1 MKTDV
6 LLYRAT
12 ECAKDVVAITY
23 LAALAVKIVRDKM
36 LAILHTRLQNL
47 LSLVLD
53 PFDVEARFCER
64 KLADLL
70 GQKVILVKEGWI
82 NPYSGILRTYRPC
95 KATGSYV
102 VGLDVAVEGG
112 SCYIESAWWTIY
124 PQDNV
129 LQSVTWSEFTRE
141 AVPKYTVR
149 HTTQRR

>member
-1 MKTDV
+1 MKTNV

-12 ECAKDVVAITY
+12 ECAKDVIAITY

-36 LAILHTRLQNL
+36 LAILYARLQNL
-47 LSLVLD
+47 FSSVID

-70 GQKVILVKEGWI
+70 GREVILVKEGWI
-82 NPYSGILRTYRPC
+82 NPYKGTLRTYRAC
-95 KATGSYV
+95 KVTGSYV

-112 SCYIESAWWTIY
+112 SRYIESAWWTIY

-129 LQSVTWSEFTRE
+129 LQSVTWSEFIRE
-141 AVPKYTVR
+141 TVPKYTVR
-149 HTTQRR
+149 HITQRR